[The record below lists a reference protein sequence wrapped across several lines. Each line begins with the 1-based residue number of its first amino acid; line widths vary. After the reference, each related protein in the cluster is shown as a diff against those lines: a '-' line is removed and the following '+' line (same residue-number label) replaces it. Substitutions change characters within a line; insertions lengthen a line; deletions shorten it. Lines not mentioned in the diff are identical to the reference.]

1 MIDNIVFDLGNVL
14 LDFTPENIINDYV
27 FDDSKREE
35 IYDNI
40 FNSEEWIML
49 DRGTISKKEAISK
62 FIDRQTKNK
71 KEILTIM
78 NNWISYLKPINQN
91 ILVLKELYKKN
102 INLYI
107 LSNFHK
113 EAFLKVKSKYGFF
126 DYFNGKVISYQ
137 VKTIKP
143 EDKIYKLLLSKYN
156 LDSQNTLFIDDSLK
170 NIEIAQELNFKT
182 IHFKDD
188 VNLEGEVNKYLY

>member
-27 FDDSKREE
+27 FDDIKREE

-62 FIDRQTKNK
+62 FIDRQPKNK

-78 NNWISYLKPINQN
+78 NNWISYLKPIKNY
-91 ILVLKELYKKN
+91 IYYLTFIKK
-102 INLYI
+102 
-107 LSNFHK
+107 
-113 EAFLKVKSKYGFF
+113 
-126 DYFNGKVISYQ
+126 
-137 VKTIKP
+137 
-143 EDKIYKLLLSKYN
+143 
-156 LDSQNTLFIDDSLK
+156 LF
-170 NIEIAQELNFKT
+170 
-182 IHFKDD
+182 
-188 VNLEGEVNKYLY
+188 